1 MAAKGVAA
9 MKCKLYQQNS
19 SVIDLLKKFCLVKW
33 DFLPMSINYHI
44 I

>member
-1 MAAKGVAA
+1 

-19 SVIDLLKKFCLVKW
+19 SVIDLLKKSCLVER
-33 DFLPMSINYHI
+33 DFLPMSMNIHI